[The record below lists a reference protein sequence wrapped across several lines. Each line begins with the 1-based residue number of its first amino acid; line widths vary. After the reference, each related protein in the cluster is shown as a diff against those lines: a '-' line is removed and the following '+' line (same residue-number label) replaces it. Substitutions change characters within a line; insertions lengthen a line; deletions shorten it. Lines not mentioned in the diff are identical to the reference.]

1 MKRFILIL
9 FFGLLGLSVFAQE
22 VIKEDSAFVAAANS
36 TDDQVVGQVIREDR
50 ASDFNHWS
58 ISLGGGFNLLLTERY
73 GSRENPAQ
81 NYVNNFN
88 GGGYFNFGYMIN
100 PIWGV
105 YAEYGYMQIN
115 KKIATKAGDF
125 EASGHEVTLQLD
137 FNILNLVRKCRK
149 NTKWNVD
156 ALVGAGVLL
165 YNSSPTYT
173 DENGDIKH
181 YFYPAICIPVS
192 LKIQYCPIN
201 ELGIALRMTGK
212 WHSEDNI
219 NYIPRSAGGEN
230 HNNDLALY
238 AGIELQYNIT
248 TPGKS
253 HVRVTDRCTYEPM
266 NVVLESK
273 ILEVNKHTEQ
283 ISDIEDDLEDVK
295 DDISVLNG
303 TADPEVVRARREA
316 RKAMKQQPNQGD
328 VAQVTPVAATNNGG
342 NAGDKGYP
350 VNPGTVG
357 DGGNVVY
364 APVDMSKYDKLADDV
379 DKMKGDIDNMKD
391 DIERLRQQIM
401 MSNGTDEYTVY
412 FDFDKYDVKPEY
424 QLVIAKVARAML
436 RDKDLNIDLV
446 SHCDKAGTVAYNQ
459 PLGRNRAQ
467 IVRDI
472 LVNQYK
478 IEKSRINIRYDGQ
491 IFDEFD
497 AVNRRC
503 DIIFK

>member
-1 MKRFILIL
+1 MKKIL
-9 FFGLLGLSVFAQE
+9 FTLLCVLLVTSSFAQE
-22 VIKEDSAFVAAANS
+22 VANNDSSLIADANS
-36 TDDQVVGQVIREDR
+36 TDQQVVGQVIREDR

-73 GSRENPAQ
+73 GSRKDPAH

-88 GGGYFNFGYMIN
+88 GGGYFTVGYMIN
-100 PIWGV
+100 PIWGI

-115 KKIATKAGDF
+115 KKIATVEGDF
-125 EASGHEVTLQLD
+125 EASGHEATLQLD

-156 ALVGAGVLL
+156 ALVGAGVLM
-165 YNSSPTYT
+165 YNSSPTYI
-173 DENGDIKH
+173 DDDGNKKH
-181 YFYPAICIPVS
+181 YFYPAICIPLS
-192 LKIQYCPIN
+192 LKIQYCPIDQ
-201 ELGIALRMTGK
+201 LGIALRMTGK
-212 WHSEDNI
+212 WYSEDNI
-219 NYIPRSAGGEN
+219 NYISRSASPEN
-230 HNNDLALY
+230 HNNDMALY
-238 AGIELQYNIT
+238 AGLELQYNIT

-266 NVVLESK
+266 NVVLENK

-283 ISDIEDDLEDVK
+283 IGQIEEDLEEVK
-295 DDISVLNG
+295 DDIAVLNG
-303 TADPEVVRARREA
+303 TADPEEIRARREA
-316 RKAMKQQPNQGD
+316 AKQKGQQQPV
-328 VAQVTPVAATNNGG
+328 VAQTSGSD
-342 NAGDKGYP
+342 NAG
-350 VNPGTVG
+350 NTS
-357 DGGNVVY
+357 GGSYV
-364 APVDMSKYDKLADDV
+364 PVDMSKYDKLVDDV
-379 DKMKGDIDNMKD
+379 NKMKD
-391 DIERLRQQIM
+391 DIEYLRQQIM

-436 RDKDLNIDLV
+436 RDKDLNVDLV
-446 SHCDKAGTVAYNQ
+446 SHCDKAGTTAYNI
-459 PLGRNRAQ
+459 PLGQHRAE

-491 IFDEFD
+491 ILDEFD
-497 AVNRRC
+497 AFNRRC